1 MLDLLICKEA
11 QTHINTE
18 CLQFVQFTL
27 AFQMALDIAS
37 ALPKSLMEYV
47 RLLMSAYI
55 LKKSIGAGQTF
66 SGMP

>member
-1 MLDLLICKEA
+1 
-11 QTHINTE
+11 
-18 CLQFVQFTL
+18 
-27 AFQMALDIAS
+27 MALDIAS